1 MFLWVCGL
9 TIKQKMCAKQNVNL
23 QPELWEKLRKWLE
36 GPVTPVQSTQQLIS
50 HQWGVHS
57 DSAHMHRGVFV
68 SCRTNR
74 WGDYMWCWITC
85 RIVFLSKNP
94 AGFKLEMFWLHTW
107 DIQGR
112 RSVCSKRILRGF
124 QTHKEEKCVYRLS
137 RLPSSHKH
145 PPSSLTACRW
155 WNSGSFST
163 PPHAEN
169 RFRQTVSSQLAIF
182 PAPIGRHLAPEI
194 KKHQQESLD
203 VCCEA
208 LLRQQA
214 VWEEVSRGRLPRR
227 RLSQVT
233 DGEVWSQWARSAR
246 RVILRRRWYRTW
258 FIRPL
263 FYNVTHIFKQPSNLA
278 SYWLFYSARQ
288 WYIANI

>member
-1 MFLWVCGL
+1 MWIFSQSC
-9 TIKQKMCAKQNVNL
+9 
-23 QPELWEKLRKWLE
+23 ERSWENDLRDRWLLYRAHSHSSPTNE
-36 GPVTPVQSTQQLIS
+36 GFIQILPTCTVACLSAAVRIDGEITCDVGSPVASS
-50 HQWGVHS
+50 
-57 DSAHMHRGVFV
+57 
-68 SCRTNR
+68 SCR
-74 WGDYMWCWITC
+74 
-85 RIVFLSKNP
+85 RIRLDSNWKCS
-94 AGFKLEMFWLHTW
+94 GCTR

-258 FIRPL
+258 FIRTL